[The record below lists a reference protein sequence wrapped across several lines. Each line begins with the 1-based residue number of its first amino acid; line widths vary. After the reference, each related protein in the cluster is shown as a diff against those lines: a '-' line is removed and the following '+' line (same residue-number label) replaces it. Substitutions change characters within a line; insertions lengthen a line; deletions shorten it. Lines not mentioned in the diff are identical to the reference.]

1 MTSLGES
8 AYTKI
13 LECDLLKAN
22 TIDGDINFTDISTN
36 TLSFNEKWKF
46 SLDINNDLLLKNEM
60 IDVVS
65 LSGSALTGQISI
77 LGGGGGGAT
86 NLSDLNDVTPPN
98 PSDITTNGSIMY
110 YNQPTNTYSF
120 TNEFSYGLSNWNVK
134 LPFSF
139 TDIDLQ
145 ILQGANDLSK
155 NIHIGG
161 AKRILPPLNGRSI
174 CIGEEAGQTSQKN
187 NCISI
192 GHKAGKNLQ
201 GTGIF
206 TSGDS
211 IAIGNN
217 ASENNQEDS
226 AISIGNSA
234 GQNSQKS
241 SSIAIGNN
249 AGNLNQNVNS
259 ISLGFNAGKTNMGVN
274 AIAIGDNCG
283 LSDCAGYSTFIGT
296 SCGNTGSNSYAI
308 GLGYLASSVNAG
320 VNSIGIGREA
330 LFSGGGDSAIAI
342 GKNAGRSNFP
352 NNSIA
357 IGSSAAENNG
367 GQNCIYL
374 GEGAGLNG
382 NNHNNVIVLNASSTQ
397 NNPAGS
403 DRCYIK
409 PLRSLEGTS
418 LVQYDNTSGEVTYNN
433 TITGVNITGQITLN
447 GNSGVSGEVLTSQ
460 GASTPIWSS
469 PSVNFAYYEI
479 NSSQVDMRSNPKI
492 EFGNEVVSN
501 SFITRNVAQNEFT
514 FNQAGIYK
522 IESSAWFAGQP
533 STALITFA
541 QLQSYHKVAGSSTGN
556 NRVTSLLDPRGNGGE
571 DFLQITLSTCYILI
585 AAIGDSIY
593 QQGGATAGSAIR
605 TVGATGASY
614 NSSTNLI
621 ITKLG

>member
-1 MTSLGES
+1 MTSLGEF

-13 LECDLLKAN
+13 LQCDLLKAN
-22 TIDGDINFTDISTN
+22 TIDGNINLTDISTN

-46 SLDINNDLLLKNEM
+46 SLDTNNDLLLKNEM

-86 NLSDLNDVTPPN
+86 DLSDLNDVTPPN
-98 PSDITTNGSIMY
+98 QADTSTFGSIMHY
-110 YNQPTNTYSF
+110 DQPTNRYSF
-120 TNEFSYGLSNWNVK
+120 TNTLAYFIASWVVRI
-134 LPFSF
+134 PFLF
-139 TDIDLQ
+139 TGIDLQ

-155 NIHIGG
+155 NIYVGG
-161 AKRILPPLNGRSI
+161 AKRTSPPTDGRSI
-174 CIGEEAGQTSQKN
+174 GIGEEAGQTSQKN
-187 NCISI
+187 NCVAI

-217 ASENNQEDS
+217 SGENNQEDS
-226 AISIGNSA
+226 AISIGNSS
-234 GQNSQKS
+234 GQTSQKS

-259 ISLGFNAGKTNMGVN
+259 LAIGFNAGKTNQGVN
-274 AIAIGDNCG
+274 SIVIGFNSG

-296 SCGNTGSNSYAI
+296 SCGNTGSQSYAVGI
-308 GLGYLASSVNAG
+308 GYLASSINCG

-342 GKNAGRSNFP
+342 GKNAGRLNFP

-367 GQNCIYL
+367 GQNCIYI

-382 NNHNNVIVLNASSTQ
+382 NNHNNVIVLNASSIQ

-460 GASTPIWSS
+460 GTSTPIWRSPGGGSS
-469 PSVNFAYYEI
+469 LNSASFALTNNFISTNPNNDVLI
-479 NSSQVDMRSNPKI
+479 NGVFTPLVQS
-492 EFGNEVVSN
+492 
-501 SFITRNVAQNEFT
+501 SFISNNNNGTFT
-514 FNQAGIYK
+514 FNTTGTYLINCSFFVQRTPNVIANVYLYLKNDPLGVVANRTTLV
-522 IESSAWFAGQP
+522 ESTTNATSA
-533 STALITFA
+533 TFT
-541 QLQSYHKVAGSSTGN
+541 QQEIDYSYLNTFNATDIIRLEGRCN
-556 NRVTSLLDPRGNGGE
+556 QN
-571 DFLQITLSTCYILI
+571 FI
-585 AAIGDSIY
+585 AIGLN
-593 QQGGATAGSAIR
+593 GATARTYINFIR
-605 TVGATGASY
+605 LS
-614 NSSTNLI
+614 
-621 ITKLG
+621 